1 MGDEMMVKNARIL
14 LVVAVALVAAAGF
27 FPGPASAGPAP
38 RISALQAEAGAEG
51 PVVHLAVSGSLDTVH
66 YSPQPGVWIVEM
78 PDVAWEPSARAAAA
92 PALGI
97 TRAELSSAEEFGG
110 RKVTRLTVWLDKPA
124 QADLA
129 TVPDGLELR
138 FKFFGADT
146 GAPAQPVAGA
156 KPSLKTPSGVAVPP
170 PQPVVPEPVS
180 EPVADAEPS
189 PATADAAPKAAPAA
203 VAPGDA
209 LLAVDPVAES
219 GGVVVALRASGP
231 LHAKTF
237 TLPSPDRI
245 VVDLPGVINR
255 VQRHVFPVHSGSA
268 VRVRVAQHRVDPT
281 PITRLV
287 IDLDSPAHY
296 EFTPTAD
303 GGVLRVGVARRAS
316 EAVGASAGTID
327 IHPSTTEAAAGTAE
341 PSAGAIDIHPARAEA
356 ASSPDGGEPVAAVAE
371 TAGTKT
377 PAADAGSAGK
387 PIEIGSA
394 PEVTPPEPG
403 AAPQEALPAPGVEA
417 PKAAAAEPNPWEA
430 NPDQLVEQAPAAQVL
445 TEKKNYAAKELTT
458 QERQFTGEPIT
469 LTLKDADIKDVLRTF
484 ATLTNLNIVVDP
496 GVGGTVTV
504 ELHDVPWDQA
514 LDLILRINGLD
525 YVLENN
531 VLRVA
536 PIQKLAAEKR
546 AAAQFKKEQELAK
559 PLKVVLKPVSYAKA
573 QDIEKLLKGDSQ
585 LLSDRGTIQVDNR
598 TNTLIIRDTVDR
610 VDGVLRLIDSLD
622 KPTPQVVIEGRI
634 VETTRDF
641 SHALGI
647 NWGFTGVM
655 DAEHGNDT
663 GLKFPNSIKTEG
675 GVNLGPTGVRG
686 DAQNGSIAL
695 TFGDI
700 LNTFNLDFTLSAAES
715 DGLVKIVSSPRVT
728 TQNMKK
734 ATIRSGL
741 QIPVQTVA
749 NNTVTVQYID
759 ATLKLDVTPQITA
772 EGTVM
777 LQIDIK
783 KQEPILAAAIQG
795 GRNAPIF
802 TRDAKT
808 NLLIR
813 DGGTTVIGGIYQMK
827 EDNSEDRVPGLAK
840 IPILGFF
847 FKSKKI
853 FNRHDELLIFIT
865 PRIVKY

>member
-14 LVVAVALVAAAGF
+14 LVVAVVMVTAAGF
-27 FPGPASAGPAP
+27 FPGPASAGPTP
-38 RISALQAEAGAEG
+38 RITALEAEAGPGG
-51 PVVHLAVSGSLDTVH
+51 PVVRVSVATVPDTVH

-78 PDVAWEPSARAAAA
+78 PQVPWDPSASSIAA
-92 PALGI
+92 PELGI
-97 TRAELSSAEEFGG
+97 DRAELSSAEEFGG
-110 RKVTRLTVWLDKPA
+110 HKVTRLTVWLNRPSQAELRTVGGGFELHFKFLGGAAEAVVAGDPDTAPASTAGPMAADTPATVDPAPAVPVPAPETAAADENETNEIVETKPA
-124 QADLA
+124 
-129 TVPDGLELR
+129 
-138 FKFFGADT
+138 
-146 GAPAQPVAGA
+146 
-156 KPSLKTPSGVAVPP
+156 
-170 PQPVVPEPVS
+170 
-180 EPVADAEPS
+180 PVADADS
-189 PATADAAPKAAPAA
+189 
-203 VAPGDA
+203 
-209 LLAVDPVAES
+209 LLAIDPVADGS
-219 GGVVVALRASGP
+219 GVVVN
-231 LHAKTF
+231 LHGNGSLEARTF
-237 TLPSPDRI
+237 TLSSPNRI
-245 VVDLPGVINR
+245 VVDLPGVINH
-255 VQRHVFPVHSGSA
+255 VKRHVFPVHSGSA
-268 VRVRVAQHRVDPT
+268 LRVRVAQHRVDPS
-281 PITRLV
+281 PVTRIV
-287 IDLDSPAHY
+287 IDLDAPAEYSFSPA
-296 EFTPTAD
+296 PD
-303 GGVLRVGVARRAS
+303 GGVLRVGSTGHVAVAES
-316 EAVGASAGTID
+316 VPSGTID
-327 IHPSTTEAAAGTAE
+327 IHPARVDASASDGRATGPDSGSVSTGVETGQAT
-341 PSAGAIDIHPARAEA
+341 SMDDAGAKP
-356 ASSPDGGEPVAAVAE
+356 AAVQSEA
-371 TAGTKT
+371 
-377 PAADAGSAGK
+377 
-387 PIEIGSA
+387 IELGSA
-394 PEVTPPEPG
+394 PAVTESAPAASPQTSAAGGAGASLLVPP
-403 AAPQEALPAPGVEA
+403 AANADENEKPS
-417 PKAAAAEPNPWEA
+417 NPWEA
-430 NPDQLVEQAPAAQVL
+430 NPDQLIEQASAAQVL
-445 TEKKNYAAKELTT
+445 TGEQKGYAAEELTT
-458 QERQFTGEPIT
+458 DERQFTGEPIT

-536 PIQKLAAEKR
+536 PISKLAAEKR
-546 AAAQFKKEQELAK
+546 AAADFKKEQEMAK
-559 PLKVVLKPVSYAKA
+559 PLKVVLKPVSYATAK
-573 QDIEKLLKGDSQ
+573 DIVKLLKGDSQ
-585 LLSDRGTIQVDNR
+585 LLSERGTIQVDDR

-675 GVNLGPTGVRG
+675 GINLGPTGTRG
-686 DAQNGSIAL
+686 NGQNGSIAL

-777 LQIDIK
+777 LKVDIK
-783 KQEPILAAAIQG
+783 KQEPILAGLVEGA
-795 GRNAPIF
+795 RNAPIF

-827 EDNSEDRVPGLAK
+827 EDNTENRVPGLAK

>member
-14 LVVAVALVAAAGF
+14 LVVAVVMVAAAGF
-27 FPGPASAGPAP
+27 FPGPASAGPTP
-38 RISALQAEAGAEG
+38 RITALQAQAGAGG
-51 PVVHLAVSGSLDTVH
+51 PVVHVSVAGVPDTVH
-66 YSPQPGVWIVEM
+66 YSPQPGVWVVEM
-78 PDVAWEPSARAAAA
+78 PDVAWNPSASTVSARA
-92 PALGI
+92 LGI
-97 TRAELSSAEEFGG
+97 DRAVLSSADEFGG
-110 RKVTRLTVWLDKPA
+110 HKVTRLTVWLDRPA
-124 QADLA
+124 QAELA
-129 TVPDGLELR
+129 TVSDGFELR
-138 FKFFGADT
+138 FEFFGAD
-146 GAPAQPVAGA
+146 GE
-156 KPSLKTPSGVAVPP
+156 PSRG
-170 PQPVVPEPVS
+170 VVPTSSTAGKVEAGKATAKDMPSHAMQPAAS
-180 EPVADAEPS
+180 EAIDPSPPAHADRTVAEESASADKAEPPS
-189 PATADAAPKAAPAA
+189 V
-203 VAPGDA
+203 VAGDA
-209 LLAVDPVAES
+209 LLAVDPVAGANGVTVHLHGS
-219 GGVVVALRASGP
+219 GTLNAR
-231 LHAKTF
+231 TF
-237 TLPSPDRI
+237 TLSSPDRI
-245 VVDLPGVINR
+245 VVDLPGVVN
-255 VQRHVFPVHSGSA
+255 HVRRNVFSVHSGST
-268 VRVRVAQHRVDPT
+268 VRVRVAQHRVEPS
-281 PITRLV
+281 PVTRLV
-287 IDLDSPAHY
+287 VDLEAPADY
-296 EFTPTAD
+296 TFTPTSD
-303 GGVLRVGVARRAS
+303 GGVLRVGPAPAPVM
-316 EAVGASAGTID
+316 EASASGAILD
-327 IHPSTTEAAAGTAE
+327 IHPSKAQTPEAAGEEAPETAAPAG
-341 PSAGAIDIHPARAEA
+341 DEA
-356 ASSPDGGEPVAAVAE
+356 APLEL
-371 TAGTKT
+371 
-377 PAADAGSAGK
+377 
-387 PIEIGSA
+387 GSA
-394 PEVTPPEPG
+394 PAVEPG
-403 AAPQEALPAPGVEA
+403 ESGQSQPVEA
-417 PKAAAAEPNPWEA
+417 GSSQVAVPKPAAEASGESVKAPNPWEA
-430 NPDQLVEQAPAAQVL
+430 NPDQLIEQAPAAQVL
-445 TEKKNYAAKELTT
+445 ADQQKGYAAKELTT

-514 LDLILRINGLD
+514 LDLILKINGLD
-525 YVLENN
+525 YILENN

-546 AAAQFKKEQELAK
+546 AAAQFKKEQEAAK

-585 LLSDRGTIQVDNR
+585 ILSDRGTIQVDER
-598 TNTLIIRDTVDR
+598 TNTLIIRDVVDR

-641 SHALGI
+641 SHELGI
-647 NWGFTGVM
+647 NWGFHGVM

-663 GLKFPNSIKTEG
+663 GLKFPNSIDTSG
-675 GVNLGPTGVRG
+675 GVNLGPAGTRGTG
-686 DAQNGSIAL
+686 QNGSIAL

-777 LQIDIK
+777 LQVDIK
-783 KQEPILAAAIQG
+783 KQEPILAAAVQG

-827 EDNSEDRVPGLAK
+827 EDNSEDRVPGLAS
-840 IPILGFF
+840 IPVLGFF
-847 FKSKKI
+847 FKSKKL